1 MSSHVMG
8 YFTHIKQM
16 DHMFDFKIS
25 WLSYEL
31 MLGLVFGHD
40 IQQERKTLTLGSY
53 SVAKLMEIIAQ
64 VVGYFDLITIEISGL
79 NLFY

>member
-1 MSSHVMG
+1 
-8 YFTHIKQM
+8 
-16 DHMFDFKIS
+16 
-25 WLSYEL
+25 